1 MQRWTARPSCS
12 PPPTFAVI
20 AGLQTDVAGVVAAYR
35 LAERIRGCVDHL
47 AADAALRDQ
56 SVLQDGGLMAAS
68 PGTAR
73 TRAHVLLVVGDWP
86 FAAWPE
92 GRNFLLADALS
103 RRQVIL
109 LSQAPI
115 ELPATADVSW
125 IEAEPASS
133 KGPRRPTGRSSPG
146 RPRGRRFA
154 PCAVRALGSSARAIT
169 APA

>member
-1 MQRWTARPSCS
+1 MDRAAELLAAAD
-12 PPPTFAVI
+12 FAVI

-115 ELPATADVSW
+115 ELPATAEVSW
-125 IEAEPASS
+125 IEAEPASLPWAR
-133 KGPRRPTGRSSPG
+133 GG
-146 RPRGRRFA
+146 RPLDLRR
-154 PCAVRALGSSARAIT
+154 ARAR
-169 APA
+169 AP